1 MLTFKYSS
9 MTKIREGNENFFKLE
24 FGSYGSE
31 SVVGTISE
39 PQYNY
44 WIKNEDRLSEY
55 LNVFDKDN
63 KEVPANAQIQ
73 KDWFEIDDLAHANGP
88 HLDDENNTNFT
99 IIETDQNDV
108 EISRQEH
115 PFHTENLK
123 HIKVE
128 CVGKSFNHEDTILK
142 NKFYFI
148 GHSFEKGVYYTDEL
162 IKTDSKELALD
173 KLEFHYT
180 EIDGYKILHKIN
192 YDKGTHSITGD
203 TRTNASEM
211 KVFKGDDIKS
221 K

>member
-1 MLTFKYSS
+1 MK
-9 MTKIREGNENFFKLE
+9 KFFKFE
-24 FGSYGSE
+24 FGPYGSE

-39 PQYNY
+39 LQYNY
-44 WIKNEDRLSEY
+44 WIKNEDRLGEY

-108 EISRQEH
+108 EISRQEY

-123 HIKVE
+123 HMKVE
-128 CVGKSFNHEDTILK
+128 CIGQSFNHEDSILK

-148 GHSFEKGVYYTDEL
+148 GHGFEKGVYSTVEL
-162 IKTDSKELALD
+162 IKTDSKELTLD
-173 KLEFHYT
+173 KLKFHYT
-180 EIDGYKILHKIN
+180 EINGYKILHEIN
-192 YDKGTHSITGD
+192 YDKETYSITGD
-203 TRTNASEM
+203 TITNASEM
-211 KVFKGDDIKS
+211 EVFKGEDI
-221 K
+221 

>member
-1 MLTFKYSS
+1 MK
-9 MTKIREGNENFFKLE
+9 KFFKFE
-24 FGSYGSE
+24 FGPYGSE

-39 PQYNY
+39 LQYNY
-44 WIKNEDRLSEY
+44 WIKNEDRLGEY

-63 KEVPANAQIQ
+63 KEVPANTQIQ

-108 EISRQEH
+108 EISRQEY

-148 GHSFEKGVYYTDEL
+148 GHGFEKGVYSTDEL
-162 IKTDSKELALD
+162 IKTDSKELTLD
-173 KLEFHYT
+173 KLKFHYT
-180 EIDGYKILHKIN
+180 EINGYKILHEIN
-192 YDKGTHSITGD
+192 YDKETYSITGD
-203 TRTNASEM
+203 TITNASEM
-211 KVFKGDDIKS
+211 EVFKGEDI
-221 K
+221 

>member
-1 MLTFKYSS
+1 MK
-9 MTKIREGNENFFKLE
+9 KFFKFE
-24 FGSYGSE
+24 FGPYGSE

-44 WIKNEDRLSEY
+44 WIKNEDRLGEY

-108 EISRQEH
+108 EISRQEY

-128 CVGKSFNHEDTILK
+128 YIGKSFNHEDTILK
-142 NKFYFI
+142 SKFYFI
-148 GHSFEKGVYYTDEL
+148 GHGFEKGVYSTDEL
-162 IKTDSKELALD
+162 IKTDSKELTLD
-173 KLEFHYT
+173 KLKFHYT
-180 EIDGYKILHKIN
+180 EINGYKILHEIN
-192 YDKGTHSITGD
+192 YDKETYSITGD
-203 TRTNASEM
+203 TITNASEM
-211 KVFKGDDIKS
+211 EVFKGEDII
-221 K
+221 

>member
-1 MLTFKYSS
+1 MK
-9 MTKIREGNENFFKLE
+9 KFFKFE
-24 FGSYGSE
+24 FGPYGSE

-39 PQYNY
+39 LQYNY
-44 WIKNEDRLSEY
+44 WIKNEDRLGEY

-73 KDWFEIDDLAHANGP
+73 KDWYEIDDLAHANGP

-108 EISRQEH
+108 EISRQEY

-128 CVGKSFNHEDTILK
+128 CIGKSFNHEDTILK

-148 GHSFEKGVYYTDEL
+148 GHGFEKGVYSTVEL
-162 IKTDSKELALD
+162 IKTDSKELTLD
-173 KLEFHYT
+173 KLKFHYT
-180 EIDGYKILHKIN
+180 EINGYKILHEIN
-192 YDKGTHSITGD
+192 YDKETYSITGD
-203 TRTNASEM
+203 TITNASEM
-211 KVFKGDDIKS
+211 EVFKGEDII
-221 K
+221 

>member
-1 MLTFKYSS
+1 MKKFIK
-9 MTKIREGNENFFKLE
+9 FE
-24 FGSYGSE
+24 FGPYGSE

-44 WIKNEDRLSEY
+44 WIKNEDRLGEY

-108 EISRQEH
+108 EISRQEY

-148 GHSFEKGVYYTDEL
+148 GHGFEKGVYSTDEL
-162 IKTDSKELALD
+162 IKTDSKELTLD
-173 KLEFHYT
+173 KLKFHYT
-180 EIDGYKILHKIN
+180 EINGYKILHEIN
-192 YDKGTHSITGD
+192 YDKETYSITGD
-203 TRTNASEM
+203 TITNASEM
-211 KVFKGDDIKS
+211 EVFKGEDI
-221 K
+221 

>member
-24 FGSYGSE
+24 IGSYGSE

-39 PQYNY
+39 PQYNF

-55 LNVFDKDN
+55 LNVFDKVN

-73 KDWFEIDDLAHANGP
+73 KDWFEIDDLAHTNGP
-88 HLDDENNTNFT
+88 LLNDDNNLNFT
-99 IIETDQNDV
+99 IIETDQNEV
-108 EISRQEH
+108 EISRQKY
-115 PFHTENLK
+115 PFHTENLN
-123 HIKVE
+123 HMKVE
-128 CVGKSFNHEDTILK
+128 CMGKSFNHKDTILK

>member
-1 MLTFKYSS
+1 MK
-9 MTKIREGNENFFKLE
+9 KFFKFE
-24 FGSYGSE
+24 FGPYGSE

-39 PQYNY
+39 LQYNY
-44 WIKNEDRLSEY
+44 WIKNEDRLGEY

-108 EISRQEH
+108 EISRQEY

-128 CVGKSFNHEDTILK
+128 CIGKSFNHEDTILK

-148 GHSFEKGVYYTDEL
+148 GHGFEKGVYSTDEL
-162 IKTDSKELALD
+162 IKTDSKELTLD
-173 KLEFHYT
+173 KLKFHYT
-180 EIDGYKILHKIN
+180 EINGYKILHEIN
-192 YDKGTHSITGD
+192 YDKETYSITSD
-203 TRTNASEM
+203 TITNASEM
-211 KVFKGDDIKS
+211 EVFKGEDI
-221 K
+221 

>member
-1 MLTFKYSS
+1 MK
-9 MTKIREGNENFFKLE
+9 KFFKFE
-24 FGSYGSE
+24 FGPYGSE

-44 WIKNEDRLSEY
+44 WIKNEDRLGEY

-128 CVGKSFNHEDTILK
+128 CIGKSFNHEDTILK

-148 GHSFEKGVYYTDEL
+148 GHGFEKGVYSTDEL
-162 IKTDSKELALD
+162 IKTDSKELTLD
-173 KLEFHYT
+173 KLKFHYT
-180 EIDGYKILHKIN
+180 EINGYKILHEIN
-192 YDKGTHSITGD
+192 YDKETYSITGD
-203 TRTNASEM
+203 TITNASEM
-211 KVFKGDDIKS
+211 EVFKGEDII
-221 K
+221 

>member
-1 MLTFKYSS
+1 MK
-9 MTKIREGNENFFKLE
+9 KFFKFE
-24 FGSYGSE
+24 FGPYGSE

-39 PQYNY
+39 LQYNY
-44 WIKNEDRLSEY
+44 WIKNEDRLGEY

-108 EISRQEH
+108 EISRQEY

-128 CVGKSFNHEDTILK
+128 CIGKSFNHEDTILK

-148 GHSFEKGVYYTDEL
+148 GHGFEKGVYSTVEL
-162 IKTDSKELALD
+162 IKTDSKELTLD
-173 KLEFHYT
+173 KLKFHYT
-180 EIDGYKILHKIN
+180 EINGYKILHEIN
-192 YDKGTHSITGD
+192 YDKETYSITGD
-203 TRTNASEM
+203 TITNASEM
-211 KVFKGDDIKS
+211 EVFKGEDI
-221 K
+221 

>member
-108 EISRQEH
+108 EISRQEY

-128 CVGKSFNHEDTILK
+128 CIGKSFNHEDTILK

-148 GHSFEKGVYYTDEL
+148 GHGFEKGVYSTDEL
-162 IKTDSKELALD
+162 IKTDSKELTLD
-173 KLEFHYT
+173 KLKFHYT
-180 EIDGYKILHKIN
+180 KIN
-192 YDKGTHSITGD
+192 G
-203 TRTNASEM
+203 
-211 KVFKGDDIKS
+211 
-221 K
+221 

>member
-1 MLTFKYSS
+1 
-9 MTKIREGNENFFKLE
+9 MTYYKFE
-24 FGSYGSE
+24 FSSYGSE

-39 PQYNY
+39 PQYIY
-44 WIKNEDRLSEY
+44 WVKNEDRLGEY

-63 KEVPANAQIQ
+63 KDIPTNAQIQ

-108 EISRQEH
+108 EISRQEY

-128 CVGKSFNHEDTILK
+128 CIGKSFNHEDTILK

-148 GHSFEKGVYYTDEL
+148 GHGFEKGVYSTDEL
-162 IKTDSKELALD
+162 IKTYSKELTLD
-173 KLEFHYT
+173 KLKFHYT
-180 EIDGYKILHKIN
+180 EINGYKILHEIN
-192 YDKGTHSITGD
+192 YDKETYSITGD
-203 TRTNASEM
+203 TITNASEM
-211 KVFKGDDIKS
+211 EVFKGEDII
-221 K
+221 

>member
-1 MLTFKYSS
+1 MK
-9 MTKIREGNENFFKLE
+9 KFFKFE
-24 FGSYGSE
+24 FGPYGSE

-39 PQYNY
+39 LQYNY
-44 WIKNEDRLSEY
+44 WIKNEDRLGEY

-73 KDWFEIDDLAHANGP
+73 KDWFEIDDLAHTNGP

-108 EISRQEH
+108 EISRQEY

-128 CVGKSFNHEDTILK
+128 CIGKSFNHEDTILK

-148 GHSFEKGVYYTDEL
+148 GHGFEKGVYSTVEL
-162 IKTDSKELALD
+162 IKTDSKELTLD
-173 KLEFHYT
+173 KLKFHYT
-180 EIDGYKILHKIN
+180 EINGYKILHEIN
-192 YDKGTHSITGD
+192 YDKETYSITGD
-203 TRTNASEM
+203 TITNASEM
-211 KVFKGDDIKS
+211 EVFKGEDI
-221 K
+221 

>member
-1 MLTFKYSS
+1 MK
-9 MTKIREGNENFFKLE
+9 KFFKFE
-24 FGSYGSE
+24 FGPYGSE

-39 PQYNY
+39 LQYNY
-44 WIKNEDRLSEY
+44 WIKNEDRLGEY

-99 IIETDQNDV
+99 IIETDQNEV
-108 EISRQEH
+108 EISRQEY

-128 CVGKSFNHEDTILK
+128 CIGKSFNHEDTILK

-148 GHSFEKGVYYTDEL
+148 GHGFEKGVYSTVEL
-162 IKTDSKELALD
+162 IKTDSKELTLD
-173 KLEFHYT
+173 KLKFHYT
-180 EIDGYKILHKIN
+180 EINGYKILHEIN
-192 YDKGTHSITGD
+192 YDKETYSITGD
-203 TRTNASEM
+203 TITNASEM
-211 KVFKGDDIKS
+211 EVFKGEDI
-221 K
+221 